1 MDIITVNSWVSLC
14 KYAVNLS
21 GGQPGVEKI
30 FYFLG
35 PQGKIENFLQ
45 NNQVNL
51 HLDTL
56 TV

>member
-45 NNQVNL
+45 IIK
-51 HLDTL
+51 
-56 TV
+56 